1 MVNSVWPFLN
11 ATLFDVAGLNYV
23 AKIASGYRERVE
35 CRFVRR
41 VNEIPKHRCDTY
53 LDDRTIFSG
62 ALESPRMS
70 SSAKYGGAL
79 SSGPTLRRICVM
91 PGEPQTLRGRLP
103 Q

>member
-1 MVNSVWPFLN
+1 
-11 ATLFDVAGLNYV
+11 
-23 AKIASGYRERVE
+23 
-35 CRFVRR
+35 
-41 VNEIPKHRCDTY
+41 
-53 LDDRTIFSG
+53 
-62 ALESPRMS
+62 LESPRMS